1 MVFCLRIF
9 LLFFGLQFATLNS
22 SAQVKKYM
30 VTFKNKGFNTFS
42 LANPSA
48 YLSARAIAK
57 RIKFGVVLDSADL
70 PITAR
75 YIDSVRKLPNVT
87 ILGFNKWFNRLVIAT
102 NDATAL
108 AKIQSYNFVVNN
120 MGVNRVLPL
129 GTGVLLPGK
138 FNTENGLDITGAR
151 VTEIYS
157 YGNGSNQINIH
168 NGEFLHAKGFTGA
181 NINIGVIDNG
191 FATYLTHGAIDSAR
205 LQSRIFDT
213 YDFVDNETNV
223 NDNGAHGLNCLSQ
236 IAGNKTGIL
245 VGAAPKANFALYRTE
260 DDNSEM
266 PIEEINLAMALERAD
281 SAGIDVVSI
290 SLGYYDFDNA
300 LYNYTPTQ
308 MDGKTTYAAKAAA
321 IAAKKGI
328 LVVNSAGNEGAN
340 AWQYITTPSD
350 ADSVL
355 CVGACTFAQDIW
367 AGSSKGI
374 PSQNRIKPNVAAM
387 GIACYLARPN
397 NNYGYGNGTS
407 YACPTIAGLASCLWQ
422 AYPQFNNIKIF
433 DVIQRSSHKYTN
445 PDLSFG
451 YGIPNFKI
459 AYYLLKKDENFLA
472 FGNNWLLANPNP
484 FVDTLQVKFISQIT
498 GQVTIQLL
506 NAANMV
512 LYTNMVAGTEQD
524 WATTKFINLTNLAAG
539 NYTIKYTDANGNTK
553 TVAVTKLVEPYKN
566 WLTLTN
572 TPITAATQVRLQ
584 APNTGN
590 FNLQLYNAKGSLLET
605 KTITAINN
613 MVYFISFNKFL
624 QLQKGIYYIKVST
637 PQINRLLK
645 LIK

>member
-108 AKIQSYNFVVNN
+108 AKIQSYNFVANN

-138 FNTENGLDITGAR
+138 FNAENGLDITGAR

-645 LIK
+645 LVK